1 LENRVFNE
9 LPLLLTVP
17 RAAQLFGISRAAT
30 YRLIASG
37 ELPVR
42 RLGGRVYIVTA
53 ALRDLVAA

>member
-1 LENRVFNE
+1 LKINIFNE

-17 RAAQLFGISRAAT
+17 RTAQLLGISRAAT

-53 ALRDLVAA
+53 ALRELVAA